1 MTKLGLF
8 RNGTRSMPM
17 EGLRNYCE
25 SSRFELEPDSLPGD
39 VGPSSMYAQNV
50 VARDYSYASLRSR
63 SLLIAAASTARMLR
77 PQPCRQDT
85 NLRVFTAWSNEFL
98 CSITDIP
105 GTLSGIYAISYMNF
119 VSDVTVHEC
128 LC

>member
-1 MTKLGLF
+1 MIP
-8 RNGTRSMPM
+8 RSMHSVD
-17 EGLRNYCE
+17 G
-25 SSRFELEPDSLPGD
+25 SWFELEPDSLPGD

-50 VARDYSYASLRSR
+50 AARDYSRAGLSLRL
-63 SLLIAAASTARMLR
+63 SLVAAASTERRLR
-77 PQPCRQDT
+77 SQHCVQDT

-128 LC
+128 LCYIHYLMLPNDFSN